1 MDGFQGVVPQPP
13 SNDGVGSARPSRG
26 MPEWFRKHRT
36 TTRKAP
42 PSQLASRKIVE
53 SAKKGELN
61 DTSESL
67 TEDYK
72 VDHNNTPYRWKN
84 KGTLDQEAIAKE
96 DRVRHKNLNG
106 VKQFPGR
113 LRKSKMALRREAEE
127 RKRLE
132 EAATRVAMGLPETSW
147 PEPDLLVDE
156 SAPSLPPRGEDNEYD
171 PLDDPAYLQLDQS
184 KLPLHEFDSAAY
196 ESHTPEEWVA
206 QCKKTKTG
214 GFSPYWQNASDGW
227 VWMPC
232 KVTGYE
238 SKSHNFILEFTLDDG
253 TKKEKQVQRIH
264 LRFELEDADAFA
276 ERLEAAT
283 QRREAAKARMRF
295 DHFVVQQAN
304 SLVKAMQ
311 PVTLQGIND
320 KVVNGLPSTMQPDL
334 LKARTPQAVLLQVLT
349 KDVICGYTHC
359 MKRAVVLQSLDRDH
373 TGAKREQYDTLRL
386 PPVPEPAKPP
396 AQGKF
401 PIPMSE
407 VEFET
412 HRYNVSEGLYLRRR
426 EVCSSL
432 QWMYRVYC
440 DQEGGNGGG
449 LSLTAN
455 LGASMKRKGKKAETS
470 LSTSLENG
478 LFVDVTVGQHQ
489 QQHQPTRP
497 ANDNVRRSSR
507 SANVSS
513 ISSIAPGSGSSSA
526 LQLPCQM
533 KAFDRVQ
540 RDQSNRLTERLSHD
554 WHRGFAEQLMDQ
566 MNDISVSGYSFFQSD
581 LEQYT
586 TSPLWK
592 LMKSIEVRMRD
603 QLRNIAVN
611 SIEEWLKFV
620 QKYSLECMPI
630 ETEAHKQHAIAKAKK
645 EEEAA
650 QKKTEA
656 EKKAKAEAKKNKK
669 KKKKPKVEEGME
681 GEEGAAA
688 AEVAEEVVQE
698 EEEEEVPDRIGPLPA
713 VFPMLG
719 ITPLFDT
726 QLVVVHGAVHLS
738 PSKQELEA
746 TLLRAFDRMSESIRR
761 LPAIEH
767 GLLSLLPLNQR
778 PIFDIDRQ
786 GIASGG
792 GVKGAAGV
800 STEPVFDKKL
810 QEARKQ
816 VQQMVTQAM
825 AGPLE
830 LGKLYAHY
838 AFVVGME
845 TGQFV
850 KDFEAS
856 PPVPLSEDEIK
867 QPGFAPHLTDAE
879 LVQQRAKAAVDV
891 PSLGKYR
898 AQMRKLYRVSQEV
911 MSLSDDQQLCAL
923 ARVDSAGIKQEIST
937 KAKELCTALVIR
949 MIGECRVHANSV
961 TERYKAIEARIH
973 EKPANEAE
981 LQRLRDYMVET
992 KVTIE
997 KMTKEVDEIFRRLD
1011 SLDEFQH
1018 RIDAED
1024 FKLAWSM
1031 RQWPQTLE
1039 NAMLNVEM
1047 TLEEEKQKMMDI
1059 LAAEKEQF
1067 DVKLEEIEKGVVE
1080 FSTYGDADNVQK
1092 YAEAANFLW
1101 DDVMEAKKTA
1111 QDFNEREAVFGFPAT
1126 EYTALEQLEK
1136 DFTPY
1141 FNLWNM
1147 LDEFGSSK
1155 KQWLNGPFLEL
1166 DAKAIDKNVKQWN
1179 KRGVALGKTLGDAS
1193 PSSAEVAETLKD
1205 RSKEFMQYLPLISSL
1220 ASPALEERHWEHLS
1234 AKISTKLGKEVKIEG
1249 DNEEL
1254 TLQQLVDMGLAT
1266 EIELLQSVC
1275 VGAEK
1280 EHSLKKNMETM
1291 KEEWGSVE
1299 ILVNAYKETGTH
1311 LIGGIDEIITLLDDH
1326 LVKVQTMRGSPF
1338 IKPIEAECKEW
1349 EQKLQY
1355 AQALLDE
1362 WSGCQRTWM
1371 YLEPIFGSD
1380 DIMRQMP
1387 TEARRF
1393 KSVDALWRKNMTVTV
1408 EEPGFMQAADRKG
1421 LLEKFQQANVKLEEI
1436 SKGLSTYLE
1445 QKRLVFPRF
1454 FFLSNEELLEILS
1467 QSKEP
1472 RAVQPHLGKCFEGA
1486 SKVKF
1491 ESDLK
1496 ISQMISP
1503 EGEKVDLKS
1512 PVDPESKS
1520 NRGNVEKWLLEFQ
1533 ISQWDAIKDHMTR
1546 SIAAYAEPGK
1556 KRTEWLTEWPAQ
1568 VVLGVSQVY
1577 WTQDVTRLI
1586 IDGGSKALKGFVEEL
1601 NAQLSDIVTLVR
1613 GGLSKLERKTIGA
1626 LVVIDVH
1633 AKDTIV
1639 MMVEEGVEQIN
1650 DFKWQSQLRYYWE
1663 EDPQPKEKGAPP
1675 LTLLARI
1682 VNATVRYGYE
1692 YLGNSM
1698 RLVITAL
1705 TDRCYRT
1712 MMGAVG
1718 LGYGGAPEGPAGT
1731 GKTETVKDLSKAIAI
1746 QCVVYNCSDQLDY
1759 LAMAKFFKGLAGA
1772 GSWCCFDEFNR
1783 ITVDVLSVVAQ
1794 QILTI
1799 NEAKKGW
1806 SPTNDKF
1813 TFEGTYIK
1821 LIPTCAP
1828 FITMNPGY
1836 AGRAELPDNLKAL
1849 FRPCAMMV
1857 PDYAMIGE
1865 IRFISFGFT
1874 DARENARKLV
1884 QVLQLS
1890 SEQLSSQKHYDY
1902 GMRAVNSILV
1912 AAGNLRQALG
1922 SDPFWSEAKIVL
1934 RSVNDVNLPKF
1945 TQDDLPLFKGITA
1958 DLFTGVELPDPD
1970 HGDLIPTIDEVC
1982 QQGITVKNGLA
1993 DTAPNERM
2001 ILQCA
2006 PNFTKKVVQLYEMIL
2021 VRHGLTIVGETF
2033 AGKTCVVHTLAKAL
2047 TLCQERGSD
2056 AVQKVQVF
2064 TMNPKSILPGQLY
2077 GRFDPNTHEWSD
2089 GILAVTYRDASK
2101 DTSKDRKWVMFDGP
2115 IDAVWIENMNTV
2127 LDDNKKLCLMSGEI
2141 VKMSDTMTMMFEAE
2155 DLQEASPATV
2165 SRVGIVY
2172 LEPRNLG
2179 WHVLL
2184 ESWIEMQLPSLGW
2197 AEDSLVPQVEFITSL
2212 FDWLLP
2218 PALYFVD
2225 KFCMKPVPVTFME
2238 LGMSC
2243 IRLLDC
2249 LLDCPHGLGSNIEKA
2264 IEGFFIMALTWS
2276 VGACVNPEGRL
2287 KFNEYLRILVA
2298 GEIADSAEHTD
2309 FLKKSPKY
2317 EETTATEEHAMG
2329 CALPEG
2335 SVYDFKWDG
2344 KKLSWSNW
2352 MDLADHFSIPRGAG
2366 FNSILVPTVDTE
2378 RHNFLIAQLLEHG
2391 YHMLCSGDTGTGKSA
2406 SINRKLLTGLDA
2418 KYKSNFV
2425 NFSAQTQCNQ
2435 TQDIVDSKLAKRR
2448 KGVLGPPLG
2457 EVAIFFVD
2465 DLNMP
2470 KKEEYGAQP
2479 PIEILRQWM
2488 DHGGW
2493 YNREE
2498 NTFRTLID
2506 VQFMAAMGPP
2516 GGGRNHITQRYIRH
2530 FNMVN
2535 FVPFSQDALTSVFG
2549 TIVDWFL
2556 NSFAGPVKQAGAPM
2570 VQATIGIYNRIAK
2583 ELLPTPAKSHY
2594 TFNLRDLSKVIQG
2607 VQQADKDTVK
2617 LGPDLIRLWSH
2628 ECMRVFHDRL
2638 IDEPDR
2644 EWFKTALGETVK
2656 QNFSLDYKTKVRGP
2670 NETLIYGNFID
2681 PKNPKR
2687 PYVEIGDHEQLRQV
2701 MNDYLKDYN
2710 ETSYSGK
2717 MELVLFMNAIE
2728 HVARISRVLAQPSG
2742 NALLVGVGG
2751 SGRKSLTTLSAH
2763 LVEYKIFQIQ
2773 ISKTYGLVEWGD
2785 DLKKVLMMA
2794 GMDNEPTVFLFSDTQ
2809 IKMESFVEDVNGILN
2824 TGEVANL
2831 FNNEDITAILEA
2843 VGPDAADAGM
2853 NAGNPVEVYS
2863 YFVSRCRS
2871 NLHVVLALS
2880 PIGDAFRTRLR
2891 MFPSLV
2897 NCCTIDWFTK
2907 WPEEALRS
2915 VATFFFGEIE
2925 ITDDVRQGC
2934 IDTCVTMQSTV
2945 GTMSEEFLE
2954 ALGRH
2959 YYVTPTSYLE
2969 LINTFKS
2976 LLQQQRDQIM
2986 GAKDRY
2992 DNGLKKLG
3000 ETEAQVA
3007 TMKEELVALQ
3017 PKLVVA
3023 TKETDELIIVIT
3035 KEQKEAD
3042 EKKAFVAKEEALC
3055 AKQAE
3060 EAGAMKADCEKD
3072 LAEAIP
3078 ALEAAV
3084 KALKGLSKADITE
3097 LKGNKNPVPNVKL
3110 VMEAVCIMMAV
3121 KPEKIKDPAGG
3132 MKKVNDYWGPAVKHL
3147 LSDPKLIPRLM
3158 AYDKDNIPDD
3168 ILEKVKT
3175 YTTNENFK
3183 PEVIKKSSVACEGLC
3198 KWTNAMVVYD
3208 RVAKVVAPKTA
3219 SLAQAEGD
3227 LKEASTQLKAKQ
3239 DMLADV
3245 IAKVAALQKGLDE
3258 AMAKKTALANQVQ
3271 DCSDKLKRAKSLIDG
3286 LGGEKIRW
3294 RELSAELQKTYD
3306 NVTGDI
3312 MLSAGVIAYL
3322 GAFTV
3327 QYRNQSVDAWSKV
3340 LASKNITCSQ
3350 TFSLQA
3356 TLGEPVQIRQWAL
3369 YKLPNDSF
3377 SIENAIMM
3385 VSSKRWPLMI
3395 DPQEQANKWIKNMEA
3410 DNGLKVVKQAQSSFV
3425 RTIENCVSY
3434 GTPVLLENA
3443 PEAIDPVLQSVLLR
3457 QVVNRGGV
3465 DTIKIGDNEVEY
3477 DKNFKFYITT
3487 KLQNPHYPPE
3497 TCVMVQLLNFVA
3509 TADGLQ
3515 DQMLGTVVEK
3525 EKAEME
3531 KKRVQMV
3538 IEDAENK
3545 KQLKEIEDTIL
3556 RLLKEAKGNILDDET
3571 LINTLAESKVTSNKI
3586 EIKVKEAEKTAVVIA
3601 KTRKSFTP
3609 VAFRVSQLFFTIS
3622 DLAGVDPMYQYSLE
3636 WFIDLFKKS
3645 IDKAEPA
3652 NQLEERLESLNASFT
3667 STLYL
3672 NVCMSLF
3679 EKDKLLF
3686 SFLLCLKIMTGQGK
3700 LDPSQIRFFMQGNTR
3715 MGLEQANPAANSWLT
3730 DKIWGEILALSKFK
3744 VFDHLPADF
3753 KQMPAGLAK
3762 YEAVYNS
3769 NDPAAE
3775 VDKILGVEEEDYEKF
3790 KRFDRLC
3797 LLRCLRPDAVVPA
3810 IMLFVKEEMG
3820 QKFIEPPPFNLRA
3833 GYEDSKCDTPII
3845 FVLTPGADPMTEL
3858 KKLADAE
3865 SMTGEKLKPISL
3877 GQGQGP
3883 LAEKAIDLAVDKG
3896 WWVCLQNCHLCEA
3909 WMPELEKI
3917 CEEIT
3922 PLSTD
3927 ENFRLWLTSE
3937 PSKAFPQY
3945 ILQNGVKMT
3954 NEPPKGMRANLM
3966 GSYHVLTDD
3975 WLEECQHPK
3984 FLAKMLFGL
3993 CFFHATVRER
4003 RKFGPLGWNIQYVF
4017 SGPDLDISRNQLKI
4031 FLNEMQGGDPVPY
4044 EALRYLGGQCNYG
4057 GRVTDDKDRR
4067 LLGSILE
4074 GFYCDEIQLDDYKFS
4089 ESGTYYAPP
4098 KTDIEG
4104 YRDYIKQLPFSEGP
4118 EVFGLHDNANISAAN
4133 GETQLLLSTALS
4145 LLPRDQG
4152 GGGESWDDQL
4162 RGLASGIEGKM
4173 PKVFDTE
4180 RAEIDFPTKYED
4192 SMNTV
4197 ITQELARFN
4206 TLIVR
4211 IAETLKE
4218 VQKALKGLVVMSGEL
4233 EAMGNSMVTGQVPS
4247 LWSVVS
4253 YASLK
4258 PLGGWVDDLLKRL
4271 QFFQTWIDELK
4282 PPASFWVNG
4291 FFFTQAFITGSKQNY
4306 ARKYKVPIDL
4316 VDYDNTVLT
4325 EAESA
4330 AVTTKPEDGAYLHG
4344 LYIEGCRWDEK
4355 AKCLNESLPKVL
4367 FEPFPTI
4374 HLLPR
4379 KASDIEPVEDT
4390 DPNGTHHVYRCPVY
4404 KTSFRQGA
4412 LSTSGHSTNFVMFYK
4427 VPMLEQHRQRH
4438 WIKRGVAMLTQLD
4451 D

>member
-1 MDGFQGVVPQPP
+1 
-13 SNDGVGSARPSRG
+13 

-36 TTRKAP
+36 TSRKAP
-42 PSQLASRKIVE
+42 PSQAASRKITE
-53 SAKKGELN
+53 SAKAGELN
-61 DTSESL
+61 STSESL

-84 KGTLDQEAIAKE
+84 KTTLDQETIAKE

-127 RKRLE
+127 RKRQE
-132 EAATRVAMGLPETSW
+132 AAATRVAMGLPETSW
-147 PEPDLLVDE
+147 PEPDLLAVE
-156 SAPSLPPRGEDNEYD
+156 SAPELPPRGEEDEYD
-171 PLDDPAYLQLDQS
+171 PFDDEAYLQLDQS
-184 KLPLHEFDSAAY
+184 KLPLHQFDSSEY
-196 ESHTPEEWVA
+196 EQHSPEEWVA
-206 QCKKTKTG
+206 QCQKTNTG
-214 GFSPYWQNASDGW
+214 AFSPYWQNATDGW
-227 VWMPC
+227 VWMAC
-232 KVTGYE
+232 QVLGYDP
-238 SKSHNFILEFTLDDG
+238 KSHNFALSFTLSDG
-253 TKKEKQVQRIH
+253 STKAKHVQRIH
-264 LRFELEDADAFA
+264 VRFELENAVAFD
-276 ERLEAAT
+276 ERLEVASE
-283 QRREAAKARMRF
+283 RREAAKARMRF
-295 DHFVVQQAN
+295 DHFVVQQPN

-311 PVTLQGIND
+311 PLTLQGIND
-320 KVVNGLPSTMQPDL
+320 KVVKGLVSTMQPNL
-334 LKARTPQAVLLQVLT
+334 LRERTPQALLLRDLT
-349 KDVICGYTHC
+349 KDVICNYTHC
-359 MKRAVVLQSLDRDH
+359 MKKAVVLQSLERDH
-373 TGAKREQYDTLRL
+373 TGVKRDQYNALRL
-386 PPVPEPAKPP
+386 PPVPVHAEPP
-396 AQGKF
+396 AQGKVL
-401 PIPMSE
+401 IPRSD
-407 VEFET
+407 VDFET
-412 HRYNVSEGLYLRRR
+412 HRYNVGEGLYLRRQ

-440 DQEGGNGGG
+440 DTEGGNGGS
-449 LSLTAN
+449 LSLTA
-455 LGASMKRKGKKAETS
+455 SVRGKKADMS
-470 LSTSLENG
+470 LGTSLEDA
-478 LFVDVTVGQHQ
+478 LFVDVSIGRRQ
-489 QQHQPTRP
+489 QQQQQQPTRP
-497 ANDNVRRSSR
+497 PNDNARRSSR
-507 SANVSS
+507 SMSLSVAATVSAS
-513 ISSIAPGSGSSSA
+513 AALGAGSPGSV
-526 LQLPCQM
+526 LKLPCLM
-533 KAFDRVQ
+533 EDFDRVQ
-540 RDQSNRLTERLSHD
+540 SEQSTRLTERLSHD
-554 WHRGFAEQLMDQ
+554 WHRGIAEHLLDELS
-566 MNDISVSGYSFFQSD
+566 DIPVNGYSFFQSD
-581 LEQYT
+581 LEQYLI
-586 TSPLWK
+586 SPLWK
-592 LMKSIEVRMRD
+592 LMKATELRMRD
-603 QLRNIAVN
+603 QLRHIAMR
-611 SIEEWLKFV
+611 SIAEWITFV
-620 QKYSLECMPI
+620 TKYSAACMPI
-630 ETEAHKQHAIAKAKK
+630 ETEAHKQQKLDQAKHA
-645 EEEAA
+645 EETA
-650 QKKTEA
+650 
-656 EKKAKAEAKKNKK
+656 KKAKEAKEAAKK
-669 KKKKPKVEEGME
+669 AKGKKPKKKVKVEVE
-681 GEEGAAA
+681 GEEG
-688 AEVAEEVVQE
+688 EGKQTEEVEEEVQE

-738 PSKQELEA
+738 PSTLELEA
-746 TLLRAFDRMSESIRR
+746 TLLKSFDRMSDAVRGLDTIDT
-761 LPAIEH
+761 
-767 GLLSLLPLNQR
+767 GLLSLLAQDER

-786 GIASGG
+786 AVANGGAKSVAS
-792 GVKGAAGV
+792 A
-800 STEPVFDKKL
+800 EPLFDKQL
-810 QEARKQ
+810 QQARKQ
-816 VQQMVTQAM
+816 VQKMVKQAM
-825 AGPLE
+825 AGPNE
-830 LGKLYAHY
+830 LGQLYAHH
-838 AFVVGME
+838 AFVVSIDTE
-845 TGQFV
+845 QFV
-850 KDFEAS
+850 KEFEA
-856 PPVPLSEDEIK
+856 PPPAPQTEEVR
-867 QPGFAPHLTDAE
+867 QAPGFGTVSEEAKVRE
-879 LVQQRAKAAVDV
+879 RARAAVDV
-891 PSLGKYR
+891 PPLGKYR

-911 MSLSDDQQLCAL
+911 MTLSDGQQLCSL
-923 ARVDSAGIKQEIST
+923 VRIDSAGIKQQISS
-937 KAKELCTALVIR
+937 KARELCTALIVR
-949 MIGECRVHANSV
+949 MAGECRVHANSV
-961 TERYKAIEARIH
+961 TERYEVIEARIH
-973 EKPANEAE
+973 DKPANEAE
-981 LQRLRDYMVET
+981 LQQLRDYMVET

-997 KMTKEVDEIFRRLD
+997 KMTKEVNEIFRRLD
-1011 SLDEFQH
+1011 SLDEFQYKMET
-1018 RIDAED
+1018 ED
-1024 FKLAWSM
+1024 FTLAWSM
-1031 RQWPQTLE
+1031 RQWPQKLE
-1039 NAMLNVEM
+1039 HAMLNVEL

-1067 DVKLEEIEKGVVE
+1067 DVKLEKIDKEVRD
-1080 FSTYGDADNVQK
+1080 FSSYGDAENVQK

-1101 DDVMEAKKTA
+1101 DDIVEAKKTA
-1111 QDFNEREAVFGFPAT
+1111 HDFNEREAVFGFPPT
-1126 EYTALEQLEK
+1126 EYTTLEQLEK

-1155 KQWLNGPFLEL
+1155 KQWLNGPFVEL
-1166 DAKAIDKNVKQWN
+1166 DAKEIDKNVKAWN
-1179 KRGVALGKTLGDAS
+1179 KKSISLGKSLGDAS

-1205 RSKEFMQYLPLISSL
+1205 RTKEFMQYLGLISAL
-1220 ASPALEERHWEHLS
+1220 ASPALEERHWQILS
-1234 AKISTKLGKEVKIEG
+1234 EKISTKLGKTVKIEG

-1280 EHSLKKNMETM
+1280 EHSLKRSMDTM
-1291 KEEWGSVE
+1291 KEEWESVE

-1311 LIGGIDEIITLLDDH
+1311 LIGGIDEIIALLDDH

-1338 IKPIEAECKEW
+1338 IKPIEKECKEW

-1355 AQALLDE
+1355 AQQLLDE
-1362 WSGCQRTWM
+1362 WMNCQRTWM

-1393 KSVDALWRKNMTVTV
+1393 KSVDAFWRKNMTTTV
-1408 EEPGFMQAADRKG
+1408 EEPGFMQAAERKG
-1421 LLEKFQQANVKLEEI
+1421 LLEKFLQDNVKLEKI
-1436 SKGLSTYLE
+1436 SKGLAEYLG
-1445 QKRLVFPRF
+1445 QKRLIFPRF
-1454 FFLSNEELLEILS
+1454 FFLSDEELLEILS
-1467 QSKEP
+1467 QTKEP

-1496 ISQMISP
+1496 ITQMISP
-1503 EGEKVDLKS
+1503 EGEKVNLMV

-1533 ISQWDAIKDHMTR
+1533 IAQWDAIKDHMTR
-1546 SIAAYAEPGK
+1546 SIAAYAEPDK
-1556 KRTEWLTEWPAQ
+1556 KRTQWLTEWPAQ
-1568 VVLGVSQVY
+1568 VVLGASQVY

-1586 IDGGSKALKGFVEEL
+1586 QSGGSKALAKFVDEL
-1601 NAQLSDIVTLVR
+1601 NDQLTDIVTLVQR
-1613 GGLSKLERKTIGA
+1613 PLSKLERKTIGA

-1633 AKDTIV
+1633 AKDTV
-1639 MMVEEGVEQIN
+1639 VKMVQLGVEQVN
-1650 DFKWQSQLRYYWE
+1650 DFEWQSQLRYYWE
-1663 EDPQPKEKGAPP
+1663 EDPQAKDKGAQN

-1731 GKTETVKDLSKAIAI
+1731 GKTETVKDLAKAIAI

-1759 LAMAKFFKGLAGA
+1759 LAMAKFFKGLAGS

-1794 QILTI
+1794 QIRTI
-1799 NEAKKGW
+1799 NEAKKVW
-1806 SPTNDKF
+1806 SPTNNNF
-1813 TFEGTYIK
+1813 TFEGAYIK

-1874 DARENARKLV
+1874 DARDNARKLV

-1912 AAGNLRQALG
+1912 AAGNLRQTLG
-1922 SDPFWSEAKIVL
+1922 SDPFWTEAKIVL

-1945 TQDDLPLFKGITA
+1945 TTDDLPLFKGITA

-1982 QQGITVKNGLA
+1982 QQGITIKNGLA
-1993 DTAPNERM
+1993 DTAVNENM
-2001 ILQCA
+2001 VLQCS
-2006 PNFTKKVVQLYEMIL
+2006 PSFTKKVVQLYEMIL
-2021 VRHGLTIVGETF
+2021 VRHGLTVVGATF

-2056 AVQKVQVF
+2056 SQQRVQIY
-2064 TMNPKSILPGQLY
+2064 TMNPKSLLPGQLY
-2077 GRFDPNTHEWSD
+2077 GRFDDNTHEWSD
-2089 GILAVTYRDASK
+2089 GILAVTYRNASK

-2165 SRVGIVY
+2165 SRVGIVF

-2184 ESWIEMQLPSLGW
+2184 ESWIEMKLGSLGW
-2197 AEDSLVPQVEFITSL
+2197 AEGSLLTHTAFITSL
-2212 FDWLLP
+2212 FDWLMP
-2218 PALYFVD
+2218 PMLYFVD
-2225 KFCMKPVPVTFME
+2225 KFCIKPVPVTFME

-2249 LLDCPHGLGSNIEKA
+2249 LLDCGQLGSNVEKA
-2264 IEGFFIMALTWS
+2264 IEGFFIMALVWS
-2276 VGACVNPEGRL
+2276 VGACVNPEGRV
-2287 KFNEYLRILVA
+2287 KFNEYLRTVLSGEVA
-2298 GEIADSAEHTD
+2298 ESAEHTD

-2317 EETTATEEHAMG
+2317 EETTATEEHSIS

-2335 SVYDFKWDG
+2335 AVYDFMWDG
-2344 KKLSWSNW
+2344 KKLTWSNW
-2352 MDLADHFSIPRGAG
+2352 MDLADRFTIPKGAG
-2366 FNSILVPTVDTE
+2366 FNSILVPTVDTQ
-2378 RHNFLIAQLLEHG
+2378 RHNFLITQLLGHG

-2406 SINRKLLTGLDA
+2406 SINRKLLTGMPE

-2425 NFSAQTQCNQ
+2425 NFSAQTHCNQ

-2448 KGVLGPPLG
+2448 KGVLGPPVG
-2457 EVAIFFVD
+2457 EIAIFFVD

-2498 NTFRTLID
+2498 NTFRTLVD

-2535 FVPFSQDALTSVFG
+2535 FVPFSHDALTAVFG

-2556 NSFAGPVKQAGAPM
+2556 NSFAGPVKQAGPPT
-2570 VQATIGIYNRIAK
+2570 VQATIGLYNRIAK

-2617 LGPDLIRLWSH
+2617 TGPDLIRLWSH
-2628 ECMRVFHDRL
+2628 ECMRIFHDRL

-2644 EWFKTALGETVK
+2644 EWFKGAVAETVK
-2656 QNFSLDYKTKVRGP
+2656 EHYSLDYASKVRGQ
-2670 NETLIYGNFID
+2670 NTTLIYGNFID
-2681 PKNPKR
+2681 PKNPKK
-2687 PYVEIGDHEQLRQV
+2687 PYVEIGDHEQLRLV
-2701 MNDYLKDYN
+2701 FNEYLSDYN
-2710 ETSYSGK
+2710 ATSFSGK
-2717 MELVLFMNAIE
+2717 MQLVLFMNAIE
-2728 HVARISRVLAQPSG
+2728 HVARISRVIAQPSG

-2751 SGRKSLTTLSAH
+2751 SGRKSLTTLAAH
-2763 LVEYKIFQIQ
+2763 IVEYKLFQIQ
-2773 ISKTYGLVEWGD
+2773 ISKTYGRVEWGD

-2809 IKMESFVEDVNGILN
+2809 MKMESFVEDINGILN

-2831 FNNEDITAILEA
+2831 FNTEDINVILEA
-2843 VGPDAADAGM
+2843 VGPDAADAGV
-2853 NAGNPVEVYS
+2853 NAANPIEVYS
-2863 YFVSRCRS
+2863 YFVSRCRL

-2897 NCCTIDWFTK
+2897 NCCTIDWFTE

-2915 VATFFFGEIE
+2915 VAAYFFEDIE
-2925 ITDDVRQGC
+2925 ISDTIRQGVV
-2934 IDTCVTMQSTV
+2934 DVCVSMQSTV
-2945 GTMSEEFLE
+2945 TTMSAEFLD

-2986 GAKDRY
+2986 GAKGRY
-2992 DNGLKKLG
+2992 DNGLKKLV
-3000 ETEAQVA
+3000 ETAESVA
-3007 TMKEELVALQ
+3007 IMQAELTALQ

-3023 TKETDELIIVIT
+3023 TKETDELIATIGV
-3035 KEQKEAD
+3035 EQKEAD
-3042 EKKAFVAKEEALC
+3042 EKKAFVAKEEAIC
-3055 AKQAE
+3055 ANQAA
-3060 EAGAMKADCEKD
+3060 EASAMKADCEAD

-3097 LKGNKNPVPNVKL
+3097 LKGNKNPVPNVKM
-3110 VMEAVCIMMAV
+3110 VMEAVCIMMGVA
-3121 KPEKIKDPAGG
+3121 PEKIKDPAGG
-3132 MKKVNDYWGPAVKHL
+3132 MKKINDYWGPAVKHL
-3147 LSDPKLIPRLM
+3147 LSDTNLIKRLM
-3158 AYDKDNIPDD
+3158 AYDKDNISEDV
-3168 ILEKVKT
+3168 LTKVKV

-3183 PEVIKKSSVACEGLC
+3183 PEIIKKSSVACEGLC

-3219 SLAQAEGD
+3219 SLAKAESD
-3227 LKEASTQLKAKQ
+3227 LKEASTALKAKQ
-3239 DMLADV
+3239 DMLAEV

-3258 AMAKKTALANQVQ
+3258 AMAKKTALANQVE
-3271 DCSDKLKRAKSLIDG
+3271 DCSNKLKRAESLIKG
-3286 LGGEKIRW
+3286 LGGERTRW
-3294 RELSAELQKTYD
+3294 TELSAELQKTYD

-3327 QYRNQSVDAWSKV
+3327 RYRNESITKWSAI
-3340 LASKNITCSQ
+3340 LAQKQITCSQ
-3350 TFSLQA
+3350 QFTLQA

-3369 YKLPNDSF
+3369 YKLPNDAF

-3385 VSSKRWPLMI
+3385 VSSERWPLMI

-3410 DNGLKVVKQAQSSFV
+3410 DNGLKVVKQAQPKFV
-3425 RTIENCVSY
+3425 QIIENCVSY

-3477 DKNFKFYITT
+3477 DHKFKFYITT

-3515 DQMLGTVVEK
+3515 DQMLGTVVAKEK
-3525 EKAEME
+3525 EEME

-3556 RLLKEAKGNILDDET
+3556 RLLKEAEGNILDDEV
-3571 LINTLAESKVTSNKI
+3571 LINTLGESKITSNKI
-3586 EIKVKEAEKTAVVIA
+3586 QIKVKEAEKTAVVIA
-3601 KTRKSFTP
+3601 KTRESFTP

-3636 WFIDLFKKS
+3636 WFIALFIKS
-3645 IDKAEPA
+3645 IDKAAPA
-3652 NQLEERLESLNASFT
+3652 SELAARLDSLNASFT

-3686 SFLLCLKIMTGQGK
+3686 SFLLCLKIMTGEGR
-3700 LDPSQIRFFMQGNTR
+3700 LDPTQIRFFMQGNTS
-3715 MGLEQANPAANSWLT
+3715 MSLEQANPAPSGWLT
-3730 DKIWGEILALSKFK
+3730 DKIWGEVLALSKFK
-3744 VFDHLPADF
+3744 LFGHLPAEF
-3753 KQMPAGLAK
+3753 KQLPSGLAK

-3769 NDPAAE
+3769 NEPAKE
-3775 VDKILGVEEEDYEKF
+3775 LDRVLGLEDEDFEKY
-3790 KRFDRLC
+3790 KHFDRLC

-3810 IMLFVKEEMG
+3810 IMEFVKHEMG
-3820 QKFIEPPPFNLRA
+3820 QKFIEPPPFNLRL
-3833 GYEDSKCDTPII
+3833 GFEDSECDTPII
-3845 FVLTPGADPMTEL
+3845 FVLTPGADPMTGL
-3858 KKLADAE
+3858 LKLAE
-3865 SMTGEKLKPISL
+3865 EEQMTKDKLQAISL

-3883 LAEKAIDLAVDKG
+3883 LAEKAIEIARDKG

-3909 WMPELEKI
+3909 WMPDLESL
-3917 CEEIT
+3917 CEAT
-3922 PLSTD
+3922 TKD
-3927 ENFRLWLTSE
+3927 MADDKYRLWLTSE

-3966 GSYHVLTDD
+3966 GSYHAFTDD
-3975 WLEECQHPK
+3975 WLESCQHPE
-3984 FLAKMLFGL
+3984 FFAKMLFGL

-4031 FLNEMQGGDPVPY
+4031 FLDEMQEGDPVPY
-4044 EALRYLGGQCNYG
+4044 EALRYLGFECNYG

-4074 GFYCDEIQLDDYKFS
+4074 GFYCDDVQSDDYKFS

-4098 KTDIEG
+4098 KTNIEG
-4104 YRDYIKQLPFSEGP
+4104 YRDYVKQLPFSEGP

-4145 LLPRDQG
+4145 LLPRDQS
-4152 GGGESWDDQL
+4152 GGGESWDDRL
-4162 RGLASGIEGKM
+4162 RGLSSGIEGRL

-4180 RAEIDFPTKYED
+4180 RAEIDFPTTYDE

-4206 TLIVR
+4206 TLTER
-4211 IAETLKE
+4211 IGATLLE

-4233 EAMGNSMVTGQVPS
+4233 EAMGNAMVLGQVPG

-4258 PLGGWVDDLLKRL
+4258 PLGAWVDDFLKRL
-4271 QFFQTWIDELK
+4271 VFFQTWIDELQA
-4282 PPASFWVNG
+4282 PASFWING
-4291 FFFTQAFITGSKQNY
+4291 FFFTQAFITGTKQNY
-4306 ARKYKVPIDL
+4306 ARKYKVEIDL

-4330 AVTTKPEDGAYLHG
+4330 AVSTKPEDGAYLYG
-4344 LYIEGCRWDEK
+4344 LFIEGCRWDEK

-4390 DPNGTHHVYRCPVY
+4390 DPNGTNHVYRCPVY

-4427 VPMLEQHRQRH
+4427 VPMLPQHRQRH